1 VKSDPK
7 ADFNSG
13 WDLMVVIAG
22 TEFCT
27 MDSMGVG
34 GVLSKKSGDAV
45 RLHWSKN

>member
-1 VKSDPK
+1 MKSDPK

-27 MDSMGVG
+27 YGQHG
-34 GVLSKKSGDAV
+34 GRRGAEQKK
-45 RLHWSKN
+45 RRCC